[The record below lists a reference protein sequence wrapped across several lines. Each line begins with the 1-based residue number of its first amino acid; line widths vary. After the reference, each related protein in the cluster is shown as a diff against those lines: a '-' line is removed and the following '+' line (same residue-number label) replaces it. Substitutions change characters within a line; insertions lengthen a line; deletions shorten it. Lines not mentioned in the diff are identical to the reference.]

1 MLNLQVADR
10 MKEYEEGI
18 FQLLDE
24 KKAEVEKTG
33 KKVYNLSVGTPD
45 FPPSERIMKAVEEA
59 ARKPE
64 NYKYSLKEIP
74 ELKQALIERYR
85 TRYQV
90 ELKEAE
96 FTAVYGSQEGIAHI
110 ALAYCNP
117 GDVVL
122 VPDPGYPIFSIGP
135 SLAMADVRTYPLLK
149 ENDYLPD
156 LKGMDPELLKKTK
169 MMIVSYPLNPICRIA
184 PDSFYDELIPWAK
197 ENNIIIVHD
206 NAYSD
211 IVYDGHVGK
220 SILSHEG
227 AKDICVEF
235 YSLSKSFNYTGARM
249 GFLVGNEFLVQTFKK
264 LRSQIDYGAFLPVQY
279 GAVAA
284 LTGSDEENIL
294 LTLYANHVSHESTK
308 VVTKINRLT
317 FNDVIDRLDLGSVI
331 YPRYITAEAIIAY
344 VRAKSASRG
353 SNIETLYHMFNQR
366 VEAIEFK
373 IDKDSKVTNKPLS
386 ELNIKKN
393 VLISFINRHGKII
406 IPSGQDCIKPGDTV
420 MIVTKIVG
428 MVDIG
433 EILD

>member
-1 MLNLQVADR
+1 ML
-10 MKEYEEGI
+10 KEEGI
-18 FQLLDE
+18 DATESF
-24 KKAEVEKTG
+24 
-33 KKVYNLSVGTPD
+33 
-45 FPPSERIMKAVEEA
+45 
-59 ARKPE
+59 
-64 NYKYSLKEIP
+64 
-74 ELKQALIERYR
+74 
-85 TRYQV
+85 
-90 ELKEAE
+90 
-96 FTAVYGSQEGIAHI
+96 
-110 ALAYCNP
+110 
-117 GDVVL
+117 
-122 VPDPGYPIFSIGP
+122 VP
-135 SLAMADVRTYPLLK
+135 
-149 ENDYLPD
+149 
-156 LKGMDPELLKKTK
+156 
-169 MMIVSYPLNPICRIA
+169 
-184 PDSFYDELIPWAK
+184 
-197 ENNIIIVHD
+197 
-206 NAYSD
+206 
-211 IVYDGHVGK
+211 
-220 SILSHEG
+220 
-227 AKDICVEF
+227 
-235 YSLSKSFNYTGARM
+235 
-249 GFLVGNEFLVQTFKK
+249 
-264 LRSQIDYGAFLPVQY
+264 
-279 GAVAA
+279 

-406 IPSGQDCIKPGDTV
+406 IPSGQDSIKPGDTV